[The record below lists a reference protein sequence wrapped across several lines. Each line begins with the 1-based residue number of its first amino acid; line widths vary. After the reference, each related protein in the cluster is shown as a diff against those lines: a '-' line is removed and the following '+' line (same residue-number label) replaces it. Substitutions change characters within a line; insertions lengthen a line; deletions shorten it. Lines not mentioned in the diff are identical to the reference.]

1 MEASKASHDTLSAS
15 LAEKEDK
22 LSRIIKTARAL
33 KTKNEALKTD
43 KDSVDKEF
51 EETKGDTLTLFL
63 LIYAFLYSLLNYSCT
78 LSKCLSTGIS

>member
-51 EETKGDTLTLFL
+51 EETKGDTLTLSPDICL
-63 LIYAFLYSLLNYSCT
+63 SLLSFKLQLHT
-78 LSKCLSTGIS
+78 LRMSQHWN